1 MLELASLSA
10 VRLLS
15 LTVPPD
21 WARHHP
27 GPQFGVSGTRALMG
41 LSPARPTGP
50 GPVSAPM
57 IGTIVK
63 PSVGLTPDAT
73 AAMVDDL
80 GRTGLS
86 FVKDDEL
93 MEDPV
98 HSQFE
103 NRVDAV
109 LAAIARVHDETGHRV
124 MYAPNVSGDV
134 DQMRAR
140 HDHVVNRGGTAV
152 MVNINQVGI
161 AGVRALRQHATLP
174 IHGHRAGWGM
184 LSRSDHLGMAFGPY
198 QTLWRL
204 AGVDHLHVGGMA
216 GKFSEDEA
224 TVAESLRDCLTS
236 LAPTH
241 GPIVPVVSSAQW
253 AGTVAATVAAAGGD
267 DFLFLAGGGILG
279 HPAGPAAGVRSH
291 AAFAAVAAGESL
303 TQVAARDA
311 DVRGA
316 LETFGGARR

>member
-41 LSPARPTGP
+41 LSPAHPTGP

-109 LAAIARVHDETGHRV
+109 LAAIARVYDETGHRV

-140 HDHVVNRGGTAV
+140 HDHVVNRWGTAV
-152 MVNINQVGI
+152 MVHINQVGI

-184 LSRSDHLGMAFGPY
+184 LSRSDHLGMAFGP
-198 QTLWRL
+198 TRPCGAWL
-204 AGVDHLHVGGMA
+204 AWTTCT
-216 GKFSEDEA
+216 S
-224 TVAESLRDCLTS
+224 AEWP
-236 LAPTH
+236 A
-241 GPIVPVVSSAQW
+241 SSARTRRPSPK
-253 AGTVAATVAAAGGD
+253 ASATA
-267 DFLFLAGGGILG
+267 
-279 HPAGPAAGVRSH
+279 
-291 AAFAAVAAGESL
+291 
-303 TQVAARDA
+303 
-311 DVRGA
+311 
-316 LETFGGARR
+316 

>member
-1 MLELASLSA
+1 
-10 VRLLS
+10 
-15 LTVPPD
+15 
-21 WARHHP
+21 
-27 GPQFGVSGTRALMG
+27 
-41 LSPARPTGP
+41 
-50 GPVSAPM
+50 
-57 IGTIVK
+57 
-63 PSVGLTPDAT
+63 
-73 AAMVDDL
+73 
-80 GRTGLS
+80 
-86 FVKDDEL
+86 
-93 MEDPV
+93 
-98 HSQFE
+98 
-103 NRVDAV
+103 
-109 LAAIARVHDETGHRV
+109 
-124 MYAPNVSGDV
+124 
-134 DQMRAR
+134 
-140 HDHVVNRGGTAV
+140 
-152 MVNINQVGI
+152 
-161 AGVRALRQHATLP
+161 
-174 IHGHRAGWGM
+174 
-184 LSRSDHLGMAFGPY
+184 
-198 QTLWRL
+198 
-204 AGVDHLHVGGMA
+204 MA